1 MDRISILLY
10 KRLTRG
16 LTDEETALLEEWMA
30 SNRYNAEAA
39 GRLAD
44 FEHLEH
50 EYRMRELVDPA
61 KARADMERRISL
73 LASSHRHRGWRLA
86 GIAAAVVAI
95 IVAGTIYLILGTD
108 PGIMYADND
117 EVSETVTDTV
127 TGFDAI
133 KPGQMKAIL
142 TDQSGM
148 TYKLNFGESDKPA
161 SSLLSA
167 TGSSGLRK
175 IEDLKLEVPRG
186 GEFKIILEDS
196 TEVWLNSES
205 TLRYPEKFGPDER
218 RVEVTGEAYFS
229 VKPDKDRPFYVMSGG
244 QQIRVY
250 GTTFNVRGYADDA
263 SISTTLESGSIALTS
278 RHVTGGEVILSPG
291 NQAVFDKE
299 QQTVVLRSVN
309 PQIFTGWRHG
319 RFVFED
325 QTLTQIMRDLSRWYD
340 FEYEFKDRR
349 AAEVM
354 FKGSI
359 PRYSDLSTAI
369 LILESSGGITFTL
382 DEGNKII
389 ISSKSI

>member
-16 LTDEETALLEEWMA
+16 LTDEETALLEEWVA
-30 SNRYNAEAA
+30 SNRYNAETA

-61 KARADMERRISL
+61 KARVDMERRIATL
-73 LASSHRHRGWRLA
+73 PHAHRHRGWRLA
-86 GIAAAVVAI
+86 GIAAAIGAVVVAGA
-95 IVAGTIYLILGTD
+95 VYLGHVTD
-108 PGIMYADND
+108 PGSMYADSV
-117 EVSETVTDTV
+117 EPTVTVTDSV
-127 TGFDAI
+127 AGFEAI

-142 TDQSGM
+142 TDQSGVAH
-148 TYKLNFGESDKPA
+148 KLDIGDMDRPGTG
-161 SSLLSA
+161 LLGVA
-167 TGSSGLRK
+167 APGVRK

-186 GEFKIILEDS
+186 GEFRIILEDS

-278 RHVTGGEVILSPG
+278 RHVTGGEVMLSPG

-325 QTLTQIMRDLSRWYD
+325 QTLAQIMRDLSRWYD

-369 LILESSGGITFTL
+369 LILEASGGITFAL

-389 ISSKSI
+389 ISSKLS